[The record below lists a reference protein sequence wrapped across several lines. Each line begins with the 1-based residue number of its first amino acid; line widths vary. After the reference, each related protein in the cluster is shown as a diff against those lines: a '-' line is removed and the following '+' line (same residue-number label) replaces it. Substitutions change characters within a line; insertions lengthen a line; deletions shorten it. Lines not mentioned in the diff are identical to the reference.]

1 MTVTIPP
8 SHNKGLSAKGTVGF
22 PRAGDRGVKPRRVG
36 LTQIHGRFYNAAAQ
50 RRLADELETLGSCL
64 DSLEF
69 TGGPFSLLRPQP
81 LAGIVSLCH
90 RHAVAVSAGGLSER
104 VLARRGA
111 ATDRYLGAC
120 HDLGVDIIG
129 LSSRVTAWL
138 GDDWRWLVQRI
149 QRAGLKVRPTINLKA
164 AAADTM
170 LYGRRERDG
179 ARDVDQAILLARGF
193 VQAGVDLVVLESE
206 GVTHKVPRWRTD
218 VATRLIETLGVE
230 RVMLEVTDPDVLTWY
245 VKHCGPDVN
254 LFVDHD
260 YVAFLEC
267 LRAGIWTS
275 PLSWVDGENERS
287 LA

>member
-1 MTVTIPP
+1 MTATIPP
-8 SHNKGLSAKGTVGF
+8 SHNESLSAKGAVGF
-22 PRAGDRGVKPRRVG
+22 PRARGLGVKPRRVG

-50 RRLADELETLGSCL
+50 RRLADELETLGSCV

-81 LAGIVSLCH
+81 LAGIVSLCR

-104 VLARRGA
+104 VLAQRGA
-111 ATDRYLGAC
+111 ATDRYLRAC

-138 GDDWRWLVQRI
+138 DDDWRWLVQRV
-149 QRAGLKVRPTINLKA
+149 QRAGLKVRPTISLKA
-164 AAADTM
+164 VAADTP
-170 LYGRRERDG
+170 YGRRERDG
-179 ARDVDQAILLARGF
+179 ARDVDRTILLAQEF
-193 VQAGVDLVVLESE
+193 VQAGVDLVVLASE
-206 GVTHKVPRWRTD
+206 GVTDKVPRWRTD
-218 VATRLIETLGVE
+218 VATRLIETLGSE

-245 VKHCGPDVN
+245 VKHCGPSVN
-254 LFVDHD
+254 VFVDHD

-275 PLSWVDGENERS
+275 PPFWGDVENERR
-287 LA
+287 LP